1 MIRPLRHRE
10 GSAMISPLMFLFFL
24 SVLLLIYL
32 FLCRLKA
39 AQIYTELEDTV
50 TVSCQAVCRSDRY
63 IPGAYHW
70 NRADVVFT
78 TSSKEES
85 DYYETEP
92 ARATM
97 LAAELAYNRMDDL
110 LLVNFPPTVMGYQV
124 EKFRVVNIIS
134 GKAYAYEC
142 ISGLSSAWMTAE
154 EESYIEIQITVFL
167 ELPAFGKTD
176 WKKED
181 KVKLRED

>member
-1 MIRPLRHRE
+1 MMRPLHHQE
-10 GSAMISPLMFLFFL
+10 GSAMISPLMYLFFL

-39 AQIYTELEDTV
+39 AQIYTELENAV
-50 TVSCQAVCRSDRY
+50 AVSCQGVCRSDRY

-78 TSSKEES
+78 TSCKDES
-85 DYYETEP
+85 DFYETEP
-92 ARATM
+92 TRATM
-97 LAAELAYNRMDDL
+97 LAAELAYNRMDAL
-110 LLVNFPPTVMGYQV
+110 LAVNFPSAVMGYQV

-134 GKAYAYEC
+134 GRAYAYEC

-154 EESYIEIQITVFL
+154 EESYIEIQITVSL

-176 WKKED
+176 WKQED